1 MKQKKSIKESKNKVK
16 SIKKTTKKEAV
27 KDPLKKVQEE
37 PQKEVKKEVKKV
49 LMKEP
54 KKESLFDTIKTIIY
68 AVLIAV
74 LIRSLLF
81 EPFRIPSGSMYPTL
95 EVGDYL
101 FVSKYTY
108 GYSKHSFPFSLAPIK
123 GRLFEKLP
131 KRGDIVVFKY
141 PRDNRTD
148 FIKRIIGLPGDTIQV
163 SRGRLYINGNEIE
176 REFIS
181 KQILKEYVVR
191 PETYLEYE
199 ETLPEGLKHKIWEVS
214 DYENKVDNT
223 PLVTVPEGHYF
234 VMGDNRDKSDDSRVH
249 VGFVPKE
256 NLVGKAQIIFFSH
269 NDQGSFL
276 KPWTW
281 HKAIRFSKLFRRLH

>member
-1 MKQKKSIKESKNKVK
+1 MS
-16 SIKKTTKKEAV
+16 
-27 KDPLKKVQEE
+27 QE
-37 PQKEVKKEVKKV
+37 K
-49 LMKEP
+49 

-68 AVLIAV
+68 AILIAL

-123 GRLFEKLP
+123 GRLFFSEP

-141 PRDNRTD
+141 PVDNKTD
-148 FIKRIIGLPGDTIQV
+148 FIKRLVGLPGDTIQV
-163 SRGRLYINGNEIE
+163 SRGRLYINDKLVDRTPVG
-176 REFIS
+176 
-181 KQILKEYVVR
+181 KYILTEYVVR
-191 PETYLEYE
+191 PEQYEEYI
-199 ETLPEGLKHKIWEVS
+199 ETLPNGLTHHILEVS

-223 PLVTVPEGHYF
+223 IKFVVPQGHYF

-249 VGFVPKE
+249 VGFVPEE
-256 NLVGKAQIIFFSH
+256 NLIGKARFLFFSH
-269 NDQGSFL
+269 NDKGKWY

-281 HKAIRFSKLFRRLH
+281 FKAIRWSKLFNGLH

>member
-1 MKQKKSIKESKNKVK
+1 MKLKISKENKNSAKA
-16 SIKKTTKKEAV
+16 E
-27 KDPLKKVQEE
+27 D
-37 PQKEVKKEVKKV
+37 
-49 LMKEP
+49 EP
-54 KKESLFDTIKTIIY
+54 KKESLFDTLKTIFY

-101 FVSKYTY
+101 FVSKYSY

-123 GRLFEKLP
+123 GRLFEKMP

-141 PRDNRTD
+141 PKDNRTD
-148 FIKRIIGLPGDTIQV
+148 FIKRVIGLPGDKIQV
-163 SRGRLYINGNEIE
+163 SRGRLYINDKEIE
-176 REFIS
+176 RAFKGE
-181 KQILKEYVVR
+181 KILKEYVIR
-191 PETYLEYE
+191 PETYQEYE
-199 ETLPEGLKHKIWEVS
+199 ETLPEGFKHAIWEMS
-214 DYENKVDNT
+214 DFENKVDNT
-223 PLVTVPEGHYF
+223 PVLTVPEGHYF
-234 VMGDNRDKSDDSRVH
+234 VMGDNRDRSDDSRVH

-269 NDQGSFL
+269 NDKGSIF

-281 HKAIRFSKLFRRLH
+281 LKTIRWSKLLKRLH